1 MNKLRIALTIS
12 LLFFTSLEVF
22 AVTPPCRSAR
32 ECAQVPEIDA
42 TGTMPALM
50 VLAGVLALKNEKRRR
65 K

>member
-1 MNKLRIALTIS
+1 MNKLRIFLAIS
-12 LLFFTSLEVF
+12 LLSFNSLDVL
-22 AVTPPCRSAR
+22 AANPPCRSAR

-42 TGTMPALM
+42 TGTLPALM